1 MSITKNTIHVC
12 TQNPSFKEKNPSM
25 KLIITCILLITVLA
39 LNNLSEWAKPEIP
52 EVPMINKMDTCFTIS
67 EPLGVALIIGAW
79 NYPVQL
85 SIMPLTGAIS
95 AGKHSY
101 CFCLFVCFVLFF
113 FSLHVHVLLYL
124 SE

>member
-1 MSITKNTIHVC
+1 
-12 TQNPSFKEKNPSM
+12 M

-39 LNNLSEWAKPEIP
+39 LNNLSEWTKPEIP

-101 CFCLFVCFVLFF
+101 YCFCLFVCLFCFVLFCF
-113 FSLHVHVLLYL
+113 IFLQRITVLV
-124 SE
+124 